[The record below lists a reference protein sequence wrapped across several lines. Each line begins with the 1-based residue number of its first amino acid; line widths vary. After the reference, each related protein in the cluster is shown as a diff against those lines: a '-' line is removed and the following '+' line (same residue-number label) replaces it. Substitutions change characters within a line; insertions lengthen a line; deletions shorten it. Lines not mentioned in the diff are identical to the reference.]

1 VEDKLSSEIGSCYP
15 CLIPFGPWWW
25 PAPARPDSLPQSPSP
40 ALESRLWCSTS
51 GRLSFHIHGRPSWGL
66 EDKIWAGGD
75 EVEWR
80 VLATTTLSKA
90 ASGSLI
96 DVGYRTTSESAV
108 LSPTRPAAVP
118 QDHLETVLLDHLRGL
133 ATAHVELGVTVEDVW
148 EAQTRLRLKL
158 GDGGS
163 GASRILQT
171 RYLIHA
177 DGARS
182 VVTQRLGI
190 RASVTED
197 LLEALSVVIRAPL
210 WEVVGTATGCT

>member
-1 VEDKLSSEIGSCYP
+1 MSDSVWPVVVAGAGPAGITAAITLARAGIQTLVLNIRKTVLSHP
-15 CLIPFGPWWW
+15 R
-25 PAPARPDSLPQSPSP
+25 ATVVSLRSME
-40 ALESRLWCSTS
+40 LFR
-51 GRLSFHIHGRPSWGL
+51 SWGL

-171 RYLIHA
+171 RYLIRA